1 MFFVGVAPAHA
12 QTGEVSGTVTDGSSG
27 TSLPGVNIVVIG
39 TQQGASTDAEGQYT
53 ISGIEPGTYDL
64 RATFVGYQEQVR
76 QDVTVSAGETTQVDF
91 TLSPQSEQLDEVVVV
106 GYGTQREADVTS
118 SISSVDSGEFLE
130 GAARDAGEL
139 LEDQVA
145 GLNISQPSGD
155 PRSGSS
161 ISLRGTTTI
170 LASSEPL
177 VLIDGVPGN
186 LDTVAPQDIES
197 VDVLKGGSAAA
208 IYGSRAS
215 NGVILIST
223 RTQGQD
229 EPTRISYNTNLS
241 YESINN
247 QPDFLSASE
256 LRNLKS
262 QYESQYPGLP
272 ISSMPIYENTT
283 DWQSQVL
290 RNPITQVHN
299 LAFSGGDASTNYR
312 ASLNYENREGII
324 KRSNNDEL
332 VGRIRVGHTMLE
344 GALQADLTLT
354 GRTENSWN
362 GFDANIWRQAM
373 TRNPTDR
380 VRNEEGDWQERPAD
394 NYANPLG
401 LINEDNGEAE
411 NREIRLNG
419 TVTWSPIDDLSLS
432 LLGANNRFSTLS
444 EGSTTFDHVN
454 TTKAG
459 LDGTAFRDTYS
470 NEETLLEFTGTYQN
484 EIQDHDVKLLG
495 GYSWQENVTDQSFA
509 YNEDFPTD
517 AFESFNMGTGQA
529 LPDGEAN
536 MTSSYSAWKLIGFF
550 GRVNYNYDNRY
561 LLMASLRYEGNS
573 KFGQD
578 NKWGYFPGA
587 SVGWRIAQEDFM
599 SDVGFVDALKLR
611 AGFGVTGIAPT
622 DPYQSLASFTY
633 GGSFF
638 NDGEWVQGLE
648 PARNPNPNLRWERK
662 TEINLG
668 LDFTLLDQRLSGN
681 VDVYRRNTEDLLFD
695 YSVPVPP
702 FLFDTIT
709 ANVGEMENEGIETR
723 LQYDVIDGEK
733 WSWRTTVNAS
743 TNQNELVSLSNDEF
757 QTENPYFD
765 TGYLGGPIQQA
776 THRIKVGGPV
786 GNFWGF
792 KSVGVNEDG
801 IWMIETPDGTVKPW
815 TEKTFEDK
823 QVIGNGVPDYRAS
836 WSNSIRYGNFDARV
850 TMGGEF
856 GHQILNVTNVF
867 YQTPGNNAQNWLE
880 SAFNEVD
887 GQIVRNREAY
897 VSHMIE
903 DGDYWKIESVT
914 LGYRFDSLI
923 DGISNARFYV
933 TGRNLA
939 TFTGYSGI
947 DPEVDTAGLTPGVDD
962 RFKYPTTRAYTVG
975 LNLTF

>member
-1 MFFVGVAPAHA
+1 
-12 QTGEVSGTVTDGSSG
+12 
-27 TSLPGVNIVVIG
+27 
-39 TQQGASTDAEGQYT
+39 
-53 ISGIEPGTYDL
+53 
-64 RATFVGYQEQVR
+64 
-76 QDVTVSAGETTQVDF
+76 
-91 TLSPQSEQLDEVVVV
+91 
-106 GYGTQREADVTS
+106 
-118 SISSVDSGEFLE
+118 
-130 GAARDAGEL
+130 
-139 LEDQVA
+139 
-145 GLNISQPSGD
+145 
-155 PRSGSS
+155 
-161 ISLRGTTTI
+161 
-170 LASSEPL
+170 
-177 VLIDGVPGN
+177 
-186 LDTVAPQDIES
+186 
-197 VDVLKGGSAAA
+197 
-208 IYGSRAS
+208 
-215 NGVILIST
+215 
-223 RTQGQD
+223 
-229 EPTRISYNTNLS
+229 
-241 YESINN
+241 
-247 QPDFLSASE
+247 
-256 LRNLKS
+256 
-262 QYESQYPGLP
+262 
-272 ISSMPIYENTT
+272 
-283 DWQSQVL
+283 
-290 RNPITQVHN
+290 
-299 LAFSGGDASTNYR
+299 
-312 ASLNYENREGII
+312 
-324 KRSNNDEL
+324 
-332 VGRIRVGHTMLE
+332 
-344 GALQADLTLT
+344 
-354 GRTENSWN
+354 
-362 GFDANIWRQAM
+362 
-373 TRNPTDR
+373 
-380 VRNEEGDWQERPAD
+380 
-394 NYANPLG
+394 
-401 LINEDNGEAE
+401 
-411 NREIRLNG
+411 
-419 TVTWSPIDDLSLS
+419 
-432 LLGANNRFSTLS
+432 
-444 EGSTTFDHVN
+444 
-454 TTKAG
+454 
-459 LDGTAFRDTYS
+459 
-470 NEETLLEFTGTYQN
+470 
-484 EIQDHDVKLLG
+484 
-495 GYSWQENVTDQSFA
+495 
-509 YNEDFPTD
+509 
-517 AFESFNMGTGQA
+517 
-529 LPDGEAN
+529 
-536 MTSSYSAWKLIGFF
+536 
-550 GRVNYNYDNRY
+550 
-561 LLMASLRYEGNS
+561 
-573 KFGQD
+573 
-578 NKWGYFPGA
+578 
-587 SVGWRIAQEDFM
+587 M